1 MFEKYYGMS
10 FRLRMVGLTLQ
21 VLHWLFYPLFYF
33 RQFWYKT
40 QPLPRL
46 RYPELQNLSATQLAE
61 KIRNREIT
69 SEQVVRAYFFRCR
82 DVNPHLNA
90 IVEDRFKEALVEA
103 HAVDQVLLKGN
114 ETKEELARE
123 KPLLGVPFTV
133 KGSIAVKGLS
143 NAVGAFKLKGRKA
156 DEDAPV
162 VKMLKEAGAILL
174 CITNTPE
181 LCTSWESVNY
191 VTGRTLNP
199 YNFARTPGGSS
210 GGEAAL
216 ISSAASVIGVGSD
229 LAGSIRVPALFT
241 GIFGHKPTAGIVPVE
256 GHFPLMEDE
265 LFQRI
270 IVLGP
275 MTRYAEDLSLMMK
288 VMAGPNNAKLL
299 DLDSAVSITDIKV
312 YYKDCMG
319 DNAIFM
325 LAMDNEIKVAIKKAI
340 HYFRSQCV
348 FAEELNWPELAL
360 SPEACMGKVFSIE
373 NLKSIYAIIEPLSHN
388 KTQPNTL
395 LELLKSLFGLSTY
408 TPHALLFQS
417 YMENNG
423 FLSDNELESNRQLL
437 DAFRDKFKDLLGNTG
452 VFIYPSYP
460 TQASL
465 HGEILVSSSG
475 AYYPM
480 LANVFGFP
488 STSVPLGLGAN
499 GLPVGLQVM
508 AGPNQDRLCLA
519 VAKKLEDVFYGW
531 TLPNSTGLLVEHR
544 E

>member
-1 MFEKYYGMS
+1 MFEKYHGMS
-10 FRLRMVGLTLQ
+10 FRLRMVGLTLKI
-21 VLHWLFYPLFYF
+21 LHWIFYPVFYL

-40 QPLPRL
+40 RPLPRL
-46 RYPELQNLSATQLAE
+46 RYPELQQLSATQLAE
-61 KIRNREIT
+61 KIRNREVT

-90 IVEDRFKEALVEA
+90 IVEDRFKEAIEEA
-103 HAVDQVLLKGN
+103 HAVDEALLKGDK
-114 ETKEELARE
+114 TKEELARDT
-123 KPLLGVPFTV
+123 PLLGVPLTI

-156 DEDAPV
+156 EEDARV
-162 VKMLKEAGAILL
+162 VQMLREAGAIIL

-181 LCTSWESVNY
+181 LCTSWETVNY

-199 YNFARTPGGSS
+199 YSFARTPGGSS

-229 LAGSIRVPALFT
+229 MAGSIRVPAMFT
-241 GIFGHKPTAGIVPVE
+241 GIFGHKPTAGIVPVQ
-256 GHFPLMEDE
+256 GHFPLMDDE
-265 LFQRI
+265 EFQRI
-270 IVLGP
+270 LVLGP
-275 MTRYAEDLSLMMK
+275 LTRYAEDLSLMMK
-288 VMAGPNNAKLL
+288 VMVEPHTAKLL
-299 DLDSAVSITDIKV
+299 NLDSPVSITDIKI
-312 YYKDCMG
+312 YYKDNMG
-319 DNAIFM
+319 DNAIFILPM
-325 LAMDNEIKVAIKKAI
+325 ENEIKVAIKKAI
-340 HYFRSQCV
+340 HYLRSQCV

-373 NLKSIYAIIEPLSHN
+373 NLKTIYSIIEPLSHN

-395 LELLKSLFGLSTY
+395 LEILKSLFGLSAY

-423 FLSDNELESNRQLL
+423 FLSESQLESNKQLL
-437 DAFRDKFKDLLGNTG
+437 ESFRDKFKELLDTTG

-460 TQASL
+460 TQAPL

-480 LANVFGFP
+480 LANIFGFP
-488 STSVPLGLGAN
+488 ATSVPLGLGTN

-519 VAKKLEDVFYGW
+519 VAKKLEAVFYGW